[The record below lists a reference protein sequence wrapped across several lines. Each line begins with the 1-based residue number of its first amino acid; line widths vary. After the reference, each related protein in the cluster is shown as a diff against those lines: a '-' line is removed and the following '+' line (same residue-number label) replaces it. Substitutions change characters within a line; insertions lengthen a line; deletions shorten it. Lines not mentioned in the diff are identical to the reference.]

1 MLIITIII
9 MIYFIFFI
17 SFCFKLCYVLYQE
30 QEIKKKKLHHIEMNT
45 IIESKY
51 YVRDG
56 NFERLPSILEVNEYI
71 DSDDECIDS
80 DDECIDSDKCIDGV

>member
-1 MLIITIII
+1 MWFVTIII
-9 MIYFIFFI
+9 IIYFIFFI

-30 QEIKKKKLHHIEMNT
+30 QEIKKNKLEHIEMNT

-71 DSDDECIDS
+71 DSDDECIDDVGELIS
-80 DDECIDSDKCIDGV
+80 SNNV

>member
-9 MIYFIFFI
+9 IIYFIFFI

-80 DDECIDSDKCIDGV
+80 DGIDGV

>member
-1 MLIITIII
+1 MWFVTIII
-9 MIYFIFFI
+9 ILYIIFFL

-30 QEIKKKKLHHIEMNT
+30 QEIKKKKLEHIEMNT

-80 DDECIDSDKCIDGV
+80 DDI

>member
-9 MIYFIFFI
+9 IIYFIFFI

-30 QEIKKKKLHHIEMNT
+30 QEIKKKKLDHIEMNI

-80 DDECIDSDKCIDGV
+80 DDL

>member
-9 MIYFIFFI
+9 ILYIIFFL
-17 SFCFKLCYVLYQE
+17 SFCCNLCYVLYQE
-30 QEIKKKKLHHIEMNT
+30 QEIKKKKLDHIEMGSVLN
-45 IIESKY
+45 IESKY

-71 DSDDECIDS
+71 DSDDECIDDVGELIS
-80 DDECIDSDKCIDGV
+80 SNNV